1 VGFTI
6 FNLVFNLYMS
16 ALGFS
21 NDLIGVF
28 NALPAAAIIFIG
40 LPVGALADRMGYR
53 RFIVASSVLSLL
65 GASVLALTSVRPVAL
80 VAAGTYALGFIT
92 LGVLGSPVLAQ
103 LSRPDER
110 VPLYAA
116 SNALTWVAS
125 VVGFLVG
132 GYAPELAGRLGAGS
146 PTSLVSLRAAFVAM
160 ALLQAVSLGLLIQ
173 LARGSNLRPGE
184 VVPVRQLLQVDR
196 RRFARFLIPQALLGL
211 GAGMLLNFVQLY
223 LSQRFHLHTG
233 PIGLILAGSAP
244 LTAIVVLRAPAISR
258 RLGLTRTI
266 AVSQLL
272 TAPLVLAIAFAG
284 SLPLAIG
291 LLYVR
296 QLVINTQTPLSQVF
310 AMEYVEPRERARLA
324 SAENVVF
331 SIGFGGIGPL
341 LSGFLQVRGGF
352 ELAFGVAAV
361 FYVLAGATFLAL
373 FSRVRLPSESS

>member
-1 VGFTI
+1 
-6 FNLVFNLYMS
+6 MS

-21 NDLIGVF
+21 NDTIGAF
-28 NALPAAAIIFIG
+28 NALPAAAILFVG
-40 LPVGALADRMGYR
+40 LPIGALADRMGYR
-53 RFIVASSVLSLL
+53 GFIVASSAASLL
-65 GASVLALTSVRPVAL
+65 GAIVLALTSVRLLAVL
-80 VAAGTYALGFIT
+80 AAGTYALGFIT

-103 LSRPDER
+103 LSRPEER
-110 VPLYAA
+110 VPLYAT
-116 SNALTWVAS
+116 SSALAWVAS

-132 GYAPELAGRLGAGS
+132 GYAPELASRLGQGS
-146 PTSLVSLRAAFVAM
+146 PTSLTALRAAFVAM
-160 ALLQAVSLGLLIQ
+160 AGLQALSLALLLQ
-173 LARGSNLRPGE
+173 LARGSKLRPQE

-196 RRFARFLIPQALLGL
+196 RRFIRFLIPQALLGM
-211 GAGMLLNFVQLY
+211 GAGMLLNFIQLY
-223 LSQRFHLHTG
+223 LSQRFHLETG

-258 RLGLTRTI
+258 RLGITRTI

-284 SLPLAIG
+284 TLPLAVS

-331 SIGFGGIGPL
+331 SIGFGGVGPL

-352 ELAFGVAAV
+352 ELAFSVAAV
-361 FYVLAGATFLAL
+361 FYLLAGVTFLSL
-373 FSRVRLPSESS
+373 FSRVRLPSESR